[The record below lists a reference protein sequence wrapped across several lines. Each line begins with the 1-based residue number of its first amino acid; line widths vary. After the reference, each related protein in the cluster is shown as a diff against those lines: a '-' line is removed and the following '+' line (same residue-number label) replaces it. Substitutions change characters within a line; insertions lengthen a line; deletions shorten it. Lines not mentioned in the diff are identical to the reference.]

1 MEDLYGWVKN
11 LTGYFLFLAVAE
23 NLIAGKKYV
32 KYFHLFAGM
41 VTILLVLQPLAGSM
55 QLEERIA
62 RFYEMLVFRYQAEDL
77 QADLLQME
85 KERLSQMIA
94 HYEEA
99 VAEDLRQMAGEWGI
113 MVREC
118 QVEIGEEAGSEQFG
132 AIVRIRMAVSMKGE
146 EDPYGNSE
154 ARADRRNE
162 QKTVEAVEPVVI
174 GEEDRTKT
182 EAAPERTAEYSVI
195 ERLRRKIASYYDLEE
210 AYVEIQVVEG

>member
-94 HYEEA
+94 HYGRRLPKIFDRWQENGGSWFGSARWRSVRKREVNSLA
-99 VAEDLRQMAGEWGI
+99 PLCGYEW
-113 MVREC
+113 
-118 QVEIGEEAGSEQFG
+118 Q
-132 AIVRIRMAVSMKGE
+132 
-146 EDPYGNSE
+146 
-154 ARADRRNE
+154 
-162 QKTVEAVEPVVI
+162 
-174 GEEDRTKT
+174 
-182 EAAPERTAEYSVI
+182 
-195 ERLRRKIASYYDLEE
+195 
-210 AYVEIQVVEG
+210 